1 MKIILLTCFAV
12 SGCSIG
18 ILAPKAG
25 IPNLNLVQYQN
36 KKILMCESQ
45 GMEMAWEA
53 WEAWTAGVQEDS
65 LDIIYKSIKE
75 ECLIRE
81 KLVI

>member
-12 SGCSIG
+12 SGCSID
-18 ILAPKAG
+18 ILPPHSSL
-25 IPNLNLVQYQN
+25 PNLNLVEYQN

-45 GMEMAWEA
+45 GMEMAWQ
-53 WEAWTAGVQEDS
+53 AWTAGVQEDS
-65 LDIIYKSIKE
+65 LDIIYKAIKE

-81 KLVI
+81 NLVI

>member
-12 SGCSIG
+12 SGCAIDVLPHNS
-18 ILAPKAG
+18 L
-25 IPNLNLVQYQN
+25 PNLNLVQYQN
-36 KKILMCESQ
+36 KKIFMCESQ
-45 GMEMAWEA
+45 GMEVAWQ
-53 WEAWTAGVQEDS
+53 AWTAGVQEDS

-81 KLVI
+81 NLVI

>member
-1 MKIILLTCFAV
+1 MKIVLLTCFAV

-18 ILAPKAG
+18 ILPPKAG

-45 GMEMAWEA
+45 GMEMAWQ
-53 WEAWTAGVQEDS
+53 AWTAGVQEDS

-81 KLVI
+81 RLVI